1 MRWYWW
7 LGFGAL
13 AIGLLFLISSSDLTV
28 KIGDV
33 SIESIP
39 EDDDIEAMG
48 RMIASETYPN
58 DPLLAKQGVAW
69 AARNE
74 AGRVGKTVA
83 SLLMP
88 GGVPGTQSGRYAST
102 ASAGTSSSK
111 AIAFD
116 VLSGKTPDPTG
127 GAIQFDA
134 PETQDKLYAAG
145 KVRLDA
151 NGVAASRESDGKE
164 VSLTV
169 PGTRSSYRF
178 WRYA

>member
-1 MRWYWW
+1 MRWYLWIG
-7 LGFGAL
+7 LGLLAL
-13 AIGLLFLISSSDLTV
+13 GLLFLITNSDLTV
-28 KIGDV
+28 KIGDI
-33 SIESIP
+33 SIETVP
-39 EDDDIEAMG
+39 EDDDIEALG

-74 AGRVGKTVA
+74 AARVGKTVA

-88 GGVPGTQSGRYAST
+88 GGIPGTQSGRYAST
-102 ASAGTSSSK
+102 ASPSTNVTES
-111 AIAFD
+111 IAFD
-116 VLSGKTPDPTG
+116 VLSGKVPDPTG

-169 PGTRSSYRF
+169 PGTRSSIRF